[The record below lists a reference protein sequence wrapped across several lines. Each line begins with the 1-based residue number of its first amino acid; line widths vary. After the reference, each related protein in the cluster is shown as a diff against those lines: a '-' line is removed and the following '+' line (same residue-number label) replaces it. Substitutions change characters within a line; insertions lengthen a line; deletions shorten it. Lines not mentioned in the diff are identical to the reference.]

1 MKIGHEREEAT
12 IKGRKIDVGDI
23 TSSRR
28 HIGPHV
34 IVSFSW
40 CVCVFFQRIP
50 VFNDL
55 CILKEF

>member
-34 IVSFSW
+34 LLLLFHFLGV
-40 CVCVFFQRIP
+40 CVCFSRESLFLMTFVF
-50 VFNDL
+50 
-55 CILKEF
+55 